1 MTMRPIDRIYR
12 KRLLPLSPLLSV
24 ICRKRIRCFLYTWRE
39 SNGKMQFSAVEE
51 GLGEWLRPPWN
62 SAVSIHLPRLH
73 IRLRNYKILEMK
85 NETRRSQLMWRAI
98 RRPYIFSYC
107 VILSCVWY
115 ALSIKLSLSPAA
127 QNDGRRIILL
137 ASILLWDV
145 LYFFSMIY
153 FLTISK
159 CLLSASKRRWKYTQI
174 GEEKAFTS
182 LTATADFRSTVYA
195 RHEGKMYLK
204 RESIRFIRRKIF
216 ILYIMGDRI
225 YT

>member
-1 MTMRPIDRIYR
+1 
-12 KRLLPLSPLLSV
+12 
-24 ICRKRIRCFLYTWRE
+24 
-39 SNGKMQFSAVEE
+39 
-51 GLGEWLRPPWN
+51 
-62 SAVSIHLPRLH
+62 
-73 IRLRNYKILEMK
+73 MK

-159 CLLSASKRRWKYTQI
+159 CLLTASKRRWKYTQI

-182 LTATADFRSTVYA
+182 LTTTVHFCTVYA
-195 RHEGKMYLK
+195 RHEGKIYLTENRSEEK
-204 RESIRFIRRKIF
+204 SSFYISRAIEYTNKF
-216 ILYIMGDRI
+216 ILLLSRKPVFLLLDWTRSYLMTRWWAL